1 MTSMKKNIAK
11 CTLYAA
17 MVMIV
22 ASHLPWLYMTIVYP
36 VLRYGIMACMATAA
50 LCTFSLDKICS
61 KRFMR
66 LFILCIALVAVE
78 AVCFRLLGLRFV
90 LTDLTELMVAF
101 LCIIVGIGIDED
113 THFWSNVCYFY
124 TVGLII
130 MTVINCFYFANGL
143 YIPEYYL
150 VDKGKNQ
157 IGGLLAICAAADF
170 FFAIHLKSQRKYFI
184 TLFVIVML
192 LLLIIRA
199 RSDFFAVL
207 ACVLLLAAK
216 DAKLNWKWGIKPVLT
231 VMGVLLICY
240 ILYSGFIGDE
250 LMTFM
255 VGGKRDNSIE
265 QISSHRW
272 ERNYQGINYFL
283 QNPIHGEENDPSGIL
298 LIHNYLLLRLVR
310 YGLWSFPII
319 GFYLFFGIMTIC
331 ALFRQRRSD
340 IRDFGYVACTIPL
353 IVSLAEPNFPY
364 GPGTVQML
372 AFMLLGASLQAYD
385 TIPPRRKKQKEK
397 RILHLSN
404 DFIFS
409 KVHAELYRKLDD
421 KGVKQIVY
429 TPIRKKEL
437 EGRNRFEGKNTEI
450 IYSYILRPWHR
461 IFFNLKID
469 RITRDI
475 VRKTDLSEVT
485 CIHASNLFSD
495 GAVALALKKRYGIPY
510 IVAVRNTDINV
521 FLKYTPYLWWVHR
534 AVINEADRVIF
545 ISPNLQRRLA
555 SHRTLRDMQDSIR
568 SKGTVVCNGLNDYW
582 LSHLHP
588 DPAQHSINHSIIYV
602 GNFDRNKNVV
612 RLANAVVQLANEIPD
627 ISLNLV
633 GCGNRDKTLNMKAQ
647 QHPGIIVSHGPVYD
661 KKALLELYRQNSVFA
676 MPSLHET
683 FGLVYVEALSQGL
696 SVLYSENEG
705 IDGLFD
711 EKIGKRVTPTSTES
725 IVNGLRS
732 LLTQP
737 QQYRTLPPE
746 RFDGFNW
753 SDIADEYIRLYE
765 VD

>member
-1 MTSMKKNIAK
+1 MKKNIAK
-11 CTLYAA
+11 YTLYAA
-17 MVMIV
+17 IVMII
-22 ASHLPWLYMTIVYP
+22 AQHLPWLYMTIMYP
-36 VLRYGIMACMATAA
+36 ILRYGIMACMATAA
-50 LCTFSLDKICS
+50 LCTFSIDKICS

-66 LFILCIALVAVE
+66 LFILCIAIVAVE

-90 LTDLTELMVAF
+90 LTDLSELIVAF
-101 LCIIVGIGIDED
+101 LCIVIGIGLDED
-113 THFWSNVCYFY
+113 SRFWSNVCYFY

-130 MTVINCFYFANGL
+130 MTVINCFYFAKGL

-170 FFAIHLKSQRKYFI
+170 FFAIHLKSQRKYFM

-207 ACVLLLAAK
+207 ACVLLLTAK
-216 DAKLNWKWGIKPVLT
+216 DGKLNWKWGIKPMLT
-231 VMGVLLICY
+231 VIGIMLICY

-250 LMTFM
+250 LKTFM

-283 QNPIHGEENDPSGIL
+283 QKPIHGEGKEPSDIL

-310 YGLWSFPII
+310 YGIWSFPII
-319 GFYLFFGIMTIC
+319 GFYLFFGIKTIC
-331 ALFRQRRSD
+331 VLFRQRRSD
-340 IRDFGYVACTIPL
+340 IRDIGYVACTIPL

-372 AFMLLGASLQAYD
+372 AFVLLGASLQAYD
-385 TIPPRRKKQKEK
+385 TTPPRRRNKKEK
-397 RILHLSN
+397 KILHLSN

-409 KVHAELYRKLDD
+409 KVHAELCQKLDE
-421 KGVKQIVY
+421 KGVGQIVY

-437 EGRNRFEGKNTEI
+437 EGRNRFEGKNTTI
-450 IYSYILRPWHR
+450 IYSYILNPLHR

-469 RITRDI
+469 KITRDI
-475 VRKTDLSEVT
+475 VRKIDFSEVSF
-485 CIHASNLFSD
+485 IHASNLFSD

-521 FLKYTPYLWWVHR
+521 FLKYTPHLWWVHR

-545 ISPNLQRRLA
+545 ITPTLQRRLA
-555 SHRTLRDMQDSIR
+555 GHRTLRDMQDTIR
-568 SKGTVVCNGLNDYW
+568 RKGKVICNGLNDYW
-582 LSHLHP
+582 LNHLHP
-588 DPAQHSINHSIIYV
+588 DPAQHAINHNIIYV

-612 RLANAVVQLANEIPD
+612 RLADAVLRLADEIPD
-627 ISLNLV
+627 VRLNLV
-633 GCGNRDKTLNMKAQ
+633 GRGNRDKVLNEKAR
-647 QHPGIIVSHGPVYD
+647 QHPDTIVSHGPVYD
-661 KKALLELYRQNSVFA
+661 KKELQELYRQNSVFA

-711 EKIGKRVTPTSTES
+711 ENIGECVTPSSSES
-725 IVNGLRS
+725 IVNGLRR
-732 LLTQP
+732 LLLQP

-746 RFDGFNW
+746 RFKEFNW
-753 SDIADEYIRLYE
+753 SDIAEEYIGLYE
-765 VD
+765 DE

>member
-1 MTSMKKNIAK
+1 MKKNIAK
-11 CTLYAA
+11 YTLYAA
-17 MVMIV
+17 MVMII

-36 VLRYGIMACMATAA
+36 ILRYGIMACMATAA
-50 LCTFSLDKICS
+50 LCTFSLDKLCS

-66 LFILCIALVAVE
+66 LFIVCIAIVAVE

-90 LTDLTELMVAF
+90 LTDLSELMVAC
-101 LCIIVGIGIDED
+101 LCIVIGIGIDED
-113 THFWSNVCYFY
+113 IRFWSNVCYFY

-130 MTVINCFYFANGL
+130 MTVINCFYFAKGL

-170 FFAIHLKSQRKYFI
+170 FFAIHLKSQRTHFMTMFI
-184 TLFVIVML
+184 IIML

-207 ACVLLLAAK
+207 ACVLLLTAK
-216 DAKLNWKWGIKPVLT
+216 DGKLNWKWGVKPVLT
-231 VMGVLLICY
+231 VLGIMLICY

-250 LMTFM
+250 LKTFM

-283 QNPIHGEENDPSGIL
+283 QNPIHGEEKETSGIL

-310 YGLWSFPII
+310 YGIWSFPII
-319 GFYLFFGIMTIC
+319 GFYLFFGIKTIC
-331 ALFRQRRSD
+331 VLFRQRRSD
-340 IRDFGYVACTIPL
+340 IREVGYVACTIPL

-372 AFMLLGASLQAYD
+372 AFVLLGASLQAYD
-385 TIPPRRKKQKEK
+385 TVPERHKKPKEK
-397 RILHLSN
+397 KILHLSN

-409 KVHAELYRKLDD
+409 KVHSELYRKLDD
-421 KGVKQIVY
+421 KGVNQIVY

-437 EGRNRFEGKNTEI
+437 EGRNRFDGKNTAI
-450 IYSYILRPWHR
+450 IYSYILRPLHR

-469 RITRDI
+469 KITRDI
-475 VRKTDLSEVT
+475 VRKIDLSEVSY
-485 CIHASNLFSD
+485 IHASNLFSD

-534 AVINEADRVIF
+534 AVIKEADRVIF
-545 ISPNLQRRLA
+545 ITPTLQRRLA
-555 SHRTLRDMQDSIR
+555 SHWTLRSMQETLQ
-568 SKGTVVCNGLNDYW
+568 SKGKVICNGLNDYW

-588 DPAQHSINHSIIYV
+588 DPAQRSLNHSIIYV

-612 RLANAVVQLANEIPD
+612 RLADAVLQLAAEIPD
-627 ISLNLV
+627 VRLNLV
-633 GCGNRDKTLNMKAQ
+633 GSGNRAKALNGKAQ
-647 QHPGIIVSHGPVYD
+647 QHPGIIVNHGPVYD
-661 KKALLELYRQNSVFA
+661 KEKLQELYRQNSVFA

-711 EKIGKRVTPTSTES
+711 ENVGESVTPTSTES

-732 LLTQP
+732 LLMQP
-737 QQYRTLPPE
+737 QQYRTLPPD
-746 RFDGFNW
+746 RFAEFNW
-753 SDIADEYIRLYE
+753 SDIADEYVRLYE
-765 VD
+765 DD

>member
-1 MTSMKKNIAK
+1 MKKKIAK
-11 CTLYAA
+11 YTLYAA
-17 MVMIV
+17 MVMII

-36 VLRYGIMACMATAA
+36 ILRYGIMACMATAA
-50 LCTFSLDKICS
+50 LCTFSLDKVCS

-66 LFILCIALVAVE
+66 LFILCIAIVAVE

-90 LTDLTELMVAF
+90 LTDLSELMVAC
-101 LCIIVGIGIDED
+101 LCIVIGIGIDED
-113 THFWSNVCYFY
+113 MRFWSNVCYFY

-130 MTVINCFYFANGL
+130 MTVINCFYFAKGL

-170 FFAIHLKSQRKYFI
+170 FFAIHFKSQRTHFL
-184 TLFVIVML
+184 TMFVIVML

-207 ACVLLLAAK
+207 ACVLLLTAK
-216 DAKLNWKWGIKPVLT
+216 DGKLNWKWGIKPVLT
-231 VMGVLLICY
+231 VLGIMLICY

-250 LMTFM
+250 IKTFM

-283 QNPIHGEENDPSGIL
+283 KNPIHGEEKDASGIL

-310 YGLWSFPII
+310 YGIWSFPII
-319 GFYLFFGIMTIC
+319 GFYLFFGVKTIC
-331 ALFRQRRSD
+331 VLFRQRRSD
-340 IRDFGYVACTIPL
+340 IRDIGYVACTIPL

-372 AFMLLGASLQAYD
+372 AFVLLGASLQAYD
-385 TIPPRRKKQKEK
+385 TVPERRKKQKGNK
-397 RILHLSN
+397 ILHLSN

-409 KVHAELYRKLDD
+409 KVHSELYRKLDD
-421 KGVKQIVY
+421 KGVSQIVY

-437 EGRNRFEGKNTEI
+437 EGRNRFEGKNTTI
-450 IYSYILRPWHR
+450 IYSYILQPLHR

-469 RITRDI
+469 KITRDI

-485 CIHASNLFSD
+485 FIHASNLFSD

-521 FLKYTPYLWWVHR
+521 FLKYTPHLWWVHR
-534 AVINEADRVIF
+534 AVISEADRIIF
-545 ISPNLQRRLA
+545 ITPTLQRRLA
-555 SHRTLRDMQDSIR
+555 GHWTLRSKQDTLR
-568 SKGTVVCNGLNDYW
+568 RKGKVICNGLNDYW
-582 LSHLHP
+582 LNHLHP
-588 DPAQHSINHSIIYV
+588 DPAQHSLNHNIIYV

-612 RLANAVVQLANEIPD
+612 RLADAVLQLAGEIPD
-627 ISLNLV
+627 VRLNLV
-633 GCGNRDKTLNMKAQ
+633 GCGNRDKVLNEKAR
-647 QHPGIIVSHGPVYD
+647 QHPDIIVSHGTVYD
-661 KKALLELYRQNSVFA
+661 KKELQGLYRQNSVFA

-711 EKIGKRVTPTSTES
+711 ENIGERVTPTSIES
-725 IVNGLRS
+725 IVKGLRS
-732 LLTQP
+732 LLLQP
-737 QQYRTLPPE
+737 QQYHTLPPD
-746 RFDGFNW
+746 RFGEFNW
-753 SDIADEYIRLYE
+753 SDIADEYMKLYE
-765 VD
+765 EE